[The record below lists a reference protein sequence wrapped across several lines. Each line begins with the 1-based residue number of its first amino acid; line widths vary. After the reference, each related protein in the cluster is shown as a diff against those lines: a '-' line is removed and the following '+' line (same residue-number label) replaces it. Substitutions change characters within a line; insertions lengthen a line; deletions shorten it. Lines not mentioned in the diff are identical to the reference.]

1 MARNKL
7 RRILDD
13 AGKTTTLIGA
23 GSTFKG
29 DFTGKG
35 SFIVGGA
42 VVGDCDVDGTLTL
55 AIGGSWRGNLR
66 ARDVILAGSV
76 QGEVTA
82 ERKLEI
88 GATARVE
95 GTVNGA
101 EIAVAEGAVI
111 DGAMHVTSAAA
122 VTRFTE
128 KRAGAAGEVEGNGE
142 GD

>member
-1 MARNKL
+1 MARNRL

-13 AGKTTTLIGA
+13 AGATTTLIGA
-23 GSTFKG
+23 GCTFKG

-35 SFIVGGA
+35 SFIIGGT
-42 VVGDCDVDGTLTL
+42 VIGDCDVEGTITL

-66 ARDVILAGSV
+66 AHDVIVAGSV

-88 GATARVE
+88 GATAKVE
-95 GTVNGA
+95 GTVSGA

-111 DGAMHVTSAAA
+111 DGAMHVTSAAP
-122 VTRFTE
+122 VTRFSE
-128 KRAGAAGEVEGNGE
+128 KRSATSGAIDEETQ
-142 GD
+142 

>member
-1 MARNKL
+1 MARNRL

-13 AGKTTTLIGA
+13 AGATTTLIGA

-35 SFIVGGA
+35 SFIIGGA
-42 VVGDCDVDGTLTL
+42 VIGDCDVEGTVTL

-66 ARDVILAGSV
+66 AHDVIVAGSV

-88 GATARVE
+88 GATAKVE
-95 GTVNGA
+95 GTVSGA

-111 DGAMHVTSAAA
+111 DGAMHVTSAAP

-128 KRAGAAGEVEGNGE
+128 KRSATSGAIDEETQ
-142 GD
+142 

>member
-1 MARNKL
+1 
-7 RRILDD
+7 
-13 AGKTTTLIGA
+13 
-23 GSTFKG
+23 
-29 DFTGKG
+29 
-35 SFIVGGA
+35 V
-42 VVGDCDVDGTLTL
+42 TL

-76 QGEVTA
+76 QGEVAA

-95 GTVNGA
+95 GTVSGA

-111 DGAMHVTSAAA
+111 DGTMHVTSAAA

-128 KRAGAAGEVEGNGE
+128 KRASAADTAEDDTGT
-142 GD
+142 

>member
-1 MARNKL
+1 MTRKRL

-29 DFTGKG
+29 DFAGKG
-35 SFIVGGA
+35 SFIIGGA
-42 VVGDCDVDGTLTL
+42 VVGDCEVEGTVTL

-95 GTVNGA
+95 GTVSGA

-111 DGAMHVTSAAA
+111 DGSMHVTSAAA

-128 KRAGAAGEVEGNGE
+128 KRTSAADTAQDET